1 MTPFVRLI
9 FFLFS
14 FFSFFSISRVRPIS
28 HLRLW
33 RNGVLMVQLG
43 WTLDWEGYLF
53 NEYALKRIPFSN
65 LAVCL
70 VFQVSTS
77 FSSKDTWEADEQCWH
92 SGRLL

>member
-1 MTPFVRLI
+1 MAQWCFDGPA
-9 FFLFS
+9 S
-14 FFSFFSISRVRPIS
+14 
-28 HLRLW
+28 
-33 RNGVLMVQLG
+33 

-77 FSSKDTWEADEQCWH
+77 FSSKDTWEADEQ
-92 SGRLL
+92 S